1 MSAHL
6 RIRSA
11 QLRKRMAQPFA
22 AKRGHAAR
30 TRDGSQ
36 VLERHVLVGGGK
48 LEGGRSVENDGV
60 HALGRAAG
68 ESKGSTRPLRHADDR
83 DPGQPEMVTKGGNV
97 SRIACC

>member
-22 AKRGHAAR
+22 AKGGHAAR
-30 TRDGSQ
+30 TREGSQ
-36 VLERHVLVGGGK
+36 VFERHVLLGGGK

-68 ESKGSTRPLRHADDR
+68 KSKGATRPLRHADDR
-83 DPGQPEMVTKGGNV
+83 DPGQPEVVTEGGNV